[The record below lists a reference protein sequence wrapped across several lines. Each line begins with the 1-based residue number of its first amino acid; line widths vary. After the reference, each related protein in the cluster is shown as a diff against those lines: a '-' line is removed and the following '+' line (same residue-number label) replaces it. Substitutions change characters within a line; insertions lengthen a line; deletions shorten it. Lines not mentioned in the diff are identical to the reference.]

1 LWEGGWYKAS
11 LKGFCF
17 GLGGGATFFFLC
29 VMAAEVGSAEG
40 AEGTGGGIDMSV
52 PHRLQS
58 SWTLYFNTSVGAG
71 AKGGKTSWDENLK
84 TVTQISTVEDL
95 WGTLNAIAEPTALM
109 PSSTYYLFK
118 TGIKPLWEDKANEN
132 GGKFTIKLR
141 DKSLVNEIWLNSVLL
156 VLGDSF
162 ASDDSDEICGLE
174 MAVRSQQTRL
184 SMWIATSDNFAL
196 RDNIK

>member
-1 LWEGGWYKAS
+1 

-95 WGTLNAIAEPTALM
+95 WG
-109 PSSTYYLFK
+109 
-118 TGIKPLWEDKANEN
+118 
-132 GGKFTIKLR
+132 
-141 DKSLVNEIWLNSVLL
+141 
-156 VLGDSF
+156 
-162 ASDDSDEICGLE
+162 
-174 MAVRSQQTRL
+174 
-184 SMWIATSDNFAL
+184 
-196 RDNIK
+196 